1 MMPKVQ
7 LLIQDYDRHFQYQKR
22 LARTLSIFS
31 LSIFICIKTFAAAVR
46 ETTDFLVMILN
57 MYVVSL
63 MQKGV

>member
-22 LARTLSIFS
+22 LARTLSIIS

-46 ETTDFLVMILN
+46 ETTDVLVRILN
-57 MYVVSL
+57 MYVVTL